1 MQVTSNVTRPGIAS
15 KPNQNE
21 NHDSITTKVDGANV
35 WIRWWPIWR
44 SNRKCTVN
52 REKLPAQNQIWL
64 SFVLAIKVYLDE
76 WTRCTQTKNKRFSG
90 ETFFLLLEISQT
102 FEWIEMCSSFKTFK
116 GFSFMKIV
124 KVHLLIMLLWML
136 KLTMFFRH
144 VTDTFSYLKRRSQI
158 ILQQF
163 KLWIQYNTGIIP
175 LQAHFLVWIWN
186 CRVMNKHKIS
196 GQIRHSKRKSCAMAI
211 WLLTAFDVNWAY
223 LNVHRVQL
231 KFHLTRDDRM
241 HAGCITYRLILV

>member
-1 MQVTSNVTRPGIAS
+1 M
-15 KPNQNE
+15 NE
-21 NHDSITTKVDGANV
+21 LDALKLKTKDSLV
-35 WIRWWPIWR
+35 
-44 SNRKCTVN
+44 
-52 REKLPAQNQIWL
+52 
-64 SFVLAIKVYLDE
+64 
-76 WTRCTQTKNKRFSG
+76 KRFFCCLKSHK
-90 ETFFLLLEISQT
+90 LLNGLKCAQVSRHL
-102 FEWIEMCSSFKTFK
+102 K